1 MEPWVWAI
9 AITIAAGLVGII
21 YWAGQSRDDKQDA
34 RAERNERALA
44 DHVRDDVSAHERLR
58 AVETKVDNLE
68 REVISIRE
76 RWHDL
81 RSEISTTLG
90 NWYVNIVKQFT
101 DRDR

>member
-9 AITIAAGLVGII
+9 AVGIAASLVGVI
-21 YWAGQSRDDKQDA
+21 YWAGQSRDNKQDE
-34 RAERNERALA
+34 RAERNEQALA
-44 DHVRDDVSAHERLR
+44 DHVREDRSAHERLR

-68 REVISIRE
+68 REVIGIRE

-90 NWYVNIVKQFT
+90 NWYVSLVKHLGNH
-101 DRDR
+101 DR